1 VLYETSPAG
10 TTVDDA
16 PSPEASG
23 APFAQVMVSISK
35 REYVQLKWD
44 AHYWQMSHQ
53 RAVGREA
60 ELKSRIETLQALV
73 RDLRQRL
80 FGRKSEKGSA
90 QSEQQSK
97 PPQSKRPRGQ
107 QRGGRGHGRV
117 DFSHL
122 PEVEDV
128 RELSEAA
135 RCCPNCGKLAAEFSA
150 SEDSEVIEIEVKA
163 YRRVIR
169 RKRYRPSCDCTY
181 LPGMMTAP
189 VPARLIPKGIL
200 GISVWVEILLT
211 KYLYAQPT
219 NRLLR
224 SWMSLE
230 LPLPQGTVIGGLKK
244 LAPVFT
250 PVANALQVRQLS
262 EGLCHADETGWRV
275 FEQLAGKVGYRWYL
289 WVFRSASAIVYVM
302 APGRGAKVPLE
313 YFSKLLV
320 QTVVVCDRYGAYKK
334 LARIIGLMLAFCW
347 AHVRR
352 DFITLARSYPDTQAW
367 AMGWVQ
373 RIGTLYHLND
383 ARVAVQNHPVS
394 FAKADTEL
402 RAHLAQMVTERDAQL
417 ADESLRGA
425 ARKVLVS
432 LQNHWEGLTVFVERF
447 GIAMDNNA
455 AETALRNE
463 VLARRAYYGSGSVW
477 AAHLAGSLF
486 SILMTLVHCWQ
497 INPRRWLQE
506 YLEAC
511 AAHGGHAPQDL
522 SPFLPWLM
530 SAERL
535 AAMRLTG
542 GSPATAAA
550 HDIVIDT
557 S

>member
-1 VLYETSPAG
+1 LYEASPAG
-10 TTVDDA
+10 TTVVDT
-16 PSPEASG
+16 PSQGASG
-23 APFAQVMVSISK
+23 SPFAQVMVTITK
-35 REYVQLKWD
+35 QEYIQLKWD
-44 AHYWQMSHQ
+44 AQYWQMSHQ
-53 RAVGREA
+53 RAVAREA
-60 ELKSRIETLQALV
+60 ELKAQIETLQAQV

-80 FGRKSEKGSA
+80 FGRKTEKSTA

-97 PPQSKRPRGQ
+97 PPESKRARGQ
-107 QRGGRGHGRV
+107 QPGSRGHGRV

-122 PEVEDV
+122 PEREDV
-128 RELSEAA
+128 RELSEVQ
-135 RCCPNCGKLAAEFSA
+135 RCCPNCGKVAAEFDP

-169 RKRYRPSCDCTY
+169 RKRYRPSCDCAY
-181 LPGMMTAP
+181 LPGIMTAP

-200 GISVWVEILLT
+200 GISVWVEILLA

-224 SWMSLE
+224 SWTSLE

-250 PVANALQVRQLS
+250 PVLKALQVRQLT

-275 FEQLAGKVGYRWYL
+275 FEQLADKVGYRWYL
-289 WVFRSASAIVYVM
+289 WVFRSASVMVYVM
-302 APGRGAKVPLE
+302 APGRGTKVPLE

-320 QTVVVCDRYGAYKK
+320 QTVVVCDRYAAYKK
-334 LARIIGLMLAFCW
+334 LARMIGLILAFCW

-352 DFITLARSYPDTQAW
+352 DFITLARGYPDTETW

-383 ARVAVQNHPVS
+383 ARLAVRDEPVR
-394 FAKADTEL
+394 FAAADGQL
-402 RAHLAQMVTERDAQL
+402 RAHLAQMVTDRDAQL
-417 ADESLRGA
+417 ADVGLRRV
-425 ARKVLVS
+425 ARKVLLS
-432 LQNHWEGLTVFVERF
+432 LQNHWEGLTVFVERPE
-447 GIAMDNNA
+447 ISMDNNA

-463 VLARRAYYGSGSVW
+463 VLGRRAYYGSGSVW

-511 AAHGGHAPQDL
+511 AEHGGHAPTDL

-542 GSPATAAA
+542 GASTAAA
-550 HDIVIDT
+550 AHGIDT

>member
-1 VLYETSPAG
+1 LYEASQAG
-10 TTVDDA
+10 TTVVDA
-16 PSPEASG
+16 PSPEANGS
-23 APFAQVMVSISK
+23 PFAQVMVSISK
-35 REYVQLKWD
+35 QEYVQLKWD
-44 AHYWQMSHQ
+44 AQYWQMSHH
-53 RAVGREA
+53 RALSREA
-60 ELKSRIETLQALV
+60 ELKSRIETLQAQV

-80 FGRKSEKGSA
+80 FGRKTEKSSA
-90 QSEQQSK
+90 QSEQQSQ
-97 PPQSKRPRGQ
+97 PPQPKRPRGQ
-107 QRGGRGHGRV
+107 QPGSRGHGRV

-122 PEVEDV
+122 PAREDV
-128 RELSEAA
+128 RELSEAE
-135 RCCPNCGKLAAEFSA
+135 RCCPKCGKAAAEFPP

-169 RKRYRPSCDCTY
+169 RKRYRPVCDCAY
-181 LPGMMTAP
+181 LPGIMTAP
-189 VPARLIPKGIL
+189 VPARLIAKGLL
-200 GISVWVEILLT
+200 GISVWVEILLA

-224 SWMSLE
+224 SWRSLE
-230 LPLPQGTVIGGLKK
+230 LTLSQGSVIGGLKY

-250 PVANALQVRQLS
+250 PVAKALQVRQLT

-313 YFSKLLV
+313 YFSQLLV
-320 QTVVVCDRYGAYKK
+320 QTVVVCDRYAAYKK

-352 DFITLARSYPDTQAW
+352 DALTLARGYPDTEAW

-383 ARVAVQNHPVS
+383 ARVAVRHEPVR
-394 FAKADTEL
+394 FAAADRQL
-402 RAHLAQMVTERDAQL
+402 RAHLEQMVADRDAQL
-417 ADESLRGA
+417 ADDRLRRA

-432 LQNHWEGLTVFVERF
+432 LQNHWEGLTVFVERPE
-447 GIAMDNNA
+447 IAMDNNA
-455 AETALRNE
+455 AESALRNE
-463 VLARRAYYGSGSVW
+463 VLGRRAYYGSGSVW

-506 YLEAC
+506 YLETC
-511 AAHGGHAPQDL
+511 AEQGAAPQDL
-522 SPFLPWLM
+522 SPFLPWMM
-530 SAERL
+530 SAQRL
-535 AAMRLTG
+535 AALRLSV
-542 GSPATAAA
+542 GSPPMPTPNGIA
-550 HDIVIDT
+550 IDT

>member
-1 VLYETSPAG
+1 
-10 TTVDDA
+10 
-16 PSPEASG
+16 
-23 APFAQVMVSISK
+23 MISISK
-35 REYVQLKWD
+35 QEYVQLKWD
-44 AHYWQMSHQ
+44 AQYWQMQHQ
-53 RAVGREA
+53 RAQSREA
-60 ELKSRIETLQALV
+60 ELKSRIETLQAQV

-80 FGRKSEKGSA
+80 FGRKTEKSSA

-107 QRGGRGHGRV
+107 QPGSRGHGRV

-122 PEVEDV
+122 PAREEV
-128 RELSEAA
+128 RELSEAQ
-135 RCCPNCGKLAAEFSA
+135 RCCPNCGKVAAEFPP

-169 RKRYRPSCDCTY
+169 RKRYRPICDCAY
-181 LPGMMTAP
+181 LPGIMTAP
-189 VPARLIPKGIL
+189 VPARLIAKGLL

-224 SWMSLE
+224 SWTSLE
-230 LPLPQGTVIGGLKK
+230 LTFSQGTVIGGLKY

-250 PVANALQVRQLS
+250 PVVKALQVRQLT

-275 FEQLAGKVGYRWYL
+275 FEALADKVGYRWYL

-302 APGRGAKVPLE
+302 APGRGAKVPLA
-313 YFSKLLV
+313 YFSQLMV
-320 QTVVVCDRYGAYKK
+320 QTVVVCDRYAAYKK

-352 DFITLARSYPDTQAW
+352 DALTLARGYPDTEAW

-373 RIGTLYHLND
+373 RIGTLYHLNE
-383 ARVAVQNHPVS
+383 ARLAVRDDPVR
-394 FAKADTEL
+394 FAEADSRL
-402 RAHLAQMVTERDAQL
+402 RAHLAQMVADRDAQL
-417 ADESLRGA
+417 ADTSLRRA

-432 LQNHWEGLTVFVERF
+432 LQNHWEGLTVFVERPE
-447 GIAMDNNA
+447 IAMDNNS
-455 AETALRNE
+455 AENALRNE
-463 VLARRAYYGSGSVW
+463 VLGRRAYYGSGSVW

-511 AAHGGHAPQDL
+511 AKHGAAPKDL
-522 SPFLPWLM
+522 SPFLPWQM

-535 AAMRLTG
+535 AALRLST
-542 GSPATAAA
+542 GSPTTPTP
-550 HDIVIDT
+550 HGIVIDT

>member
-1 VLYETSPAG
+1 
-10 TTVDDA
+10 
-16 PSPEASG
+16 
-23 APFAQVMVSISK
+23 MVTITK
-35 REYVQLKWD
+35 QEYVQLKWD
-44 AHYWQMSHQ
+44 AQYWQMVHQ

-60 ELKSRIETLQALV
+60 ELKSEIETLRAQV

-80 FGRKSEKGSA
+80 FGRKTEKGAA
-90 QSEQQSK
+90 QSERQSK
-97 PPQSKRPRGQ
+97 PPQPKRPRGQ
-107 QRGGRGHGRV
+107 QPGSRGHGRV

-122 PEVEDV
+122 PEREDV
-128 RELSEAA
+128 RELSEAE
-135 RCCPNCGKLAAEFSA
+135 RCCPNCGKVATEFSP
-150 SEDSEVIEIEVKA
+150 SQDSEVIEIEVKA
-163 YRRVIR
+163 YRRLIR
-169 RKRYRPSCDCTY
+169 RRRYRPICDCAY
-181 LPGMMTAP
+181 LPGIMTAP
-189 VPARLIPKGIL
+189 VPARLIPKGTL

-230 LPLPQGTVIGGLKK
+230 LPLPQGTVIGGLKRF
-244 LAPVFT
+244 APVFT
-250 PVANALQVRQLS
+250 PVAKALQVRQLT

-275 FEQLAGKVGYRWYL
+275 FERLADKVGYRWYL
-289 WVFRSASAIVYVM
+289 WVFRSASAMVYVM
-302 APGRGAKVPLE
+302 APGRGANVPLE

-320 QTVVVCDRYGAYKK
+320 QTVVVCDRYAAYKK
-334 LARIIGLMLAFCW
+334 LARIVGLILAFCW

-352 DFITLARSYPDTQAW
+352 DFLTLARGYPDTEAW

-383 ARVAVQNHPVS
+383 ARVAVRDQPLS
-394 FAKADTEL
+394 FAEADGKL
-402 RAHLAQMVTERDAQL
+402 RVHLAQMVAERDAQI
-417 ADESLRGA
+417 ADADLRHA

-432 LQNHWEGLTVFVERF
+432 LQNHWEGLTVFVERPET
-447 GIAMDNNA
+447 IAMDNNA

-463 VLARRAYYGSGSVW
+463 VLGRRAYYGSGSVW
-477 AAHLAGSLF
+477 AAHLAASLF

-511 AAHGGHAPQDL
+511 AEHGGHAPKDL

-542 GSPATAAA
+542 GSPTVAAA
-550 HDIVIDT
+550 HDIVLDT